1 MKQLKYQ
8 EIVLDAIKTYL
19 DKNLEEGKPFR
30 IYRNTRCLL
39 SGRQMVYHYSKLY
52 WCDFRAGKY
61 IATPASRQDYDL
73 LSSNDIF
80 IEYINMMSDKIVQGE
95 LRKILDAFYILG
107 YDYLMLVT
115 KEGSKYE
122 LIAGNREGRC
132 IDGYI
137 KGELPDIIKND
148 PTVPKNIATLLVM
161 EKPCEIVYEE
171 GEEEC

>member
-19 DKNLEEGKPFR
+19 DKNLEEDHPFR

-39 SGRQMVYHYSKLY
+39 SGRQMVYHDGKLY
-52 WCDFRAGKY
+52 WCAFNGGKY

-80 IEYINMMSDKIVQGE
+80 IEYANMMSDKVVQGE
-95 LRKILDAFYILG
+95 VRKVLDAFYTLG
-107 YDYLMLVT
+107 YEYLMLVT
-115 KEGSKYE
+115 KEDSRYE
-122 LIAGNREGRC
+122 LTAGDIEGRC

-137 KGELPDIIKND
+137 KGELPDIIKNN

-161 EKPCEIVYEE
+161 GKPCEIIYKEE
-171 GEEEC
+171 